1 MHRGI
6 PFCVLVPFASLRKVP
21 LPGIPGMLA
30 SLPGIGPCL
39 RETVLRRRG
48 RKMGLLAWPNR
59 LAGRMLAEEFLG
71 DFSPETAAE
80 AVVPWL
86 KDRSRRDALR
96 AALLEVAGSA
106 PSGAAVAIAD
116 EIERMTVR
124 E

>member
-1 MHRGI
+1 
-6 PFCVLVPFASLRKVP
+6 
-21 LPGIPGMLA
+21 
-30 SLPGIGPCL
+30 
-39 RETVLRRRG
+39 
-48 RKMGLLAWPNR
+48 MGLLAWPNR
-59 LAGRMLAEEFLG
+59 IAGRMLAEEFLG

-106 PSGAAVAIAD
+106 PSGAAAAIAD